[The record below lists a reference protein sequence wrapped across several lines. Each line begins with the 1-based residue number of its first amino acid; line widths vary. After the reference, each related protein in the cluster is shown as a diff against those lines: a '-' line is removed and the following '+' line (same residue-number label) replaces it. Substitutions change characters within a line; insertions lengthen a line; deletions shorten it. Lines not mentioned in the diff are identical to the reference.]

1 MTKHRLAVGALSR
14 GLRRSGVGTF
24 SQALAILLLA
34 IGAVFMLFPLYWM
47 ITGSFKPM
55 SDAMTL
61 PPEWWPL
68 HPTLRNY
75 EQLFRTA
82 QTYRWILNS
91 FVVASGSAIL
101 AVVTSAPAGYAFA
114 KKAFFGSRM
123 LFLLVVLTMALPRQ
137 IALIPLFRTMQALHW
152 VDTYQG
158 LLVTFMAYP
167 FGVFLFKQFIESI
180 PSELLEA
187 AKIDGASEIRTFIAI
202 VLPIARPAVGAIAIF
217 AFTGGWNDYMW
228 QLVLITKEELIT
240 LPIGVARL
248 ATNLTNIDVGLN
260 MAGATVA
267 FLPMLIVF
275 LLFQDYFVKGIT
287 MGAVKG

>member
-1 MTKHRLAVGALSR
+1 
-14 GLRRSGVGTF
+14 
-24 SQALAILLLA
+24 
-34 IGAVFMLFPLYWM
+34 
-47 ITGSFKPM
+47 
-55 SDAMTL
+55 
-61 PPEWWPL
+61 
-68 HPTLRNY
+68 
-75 EQLFRTA
+75 
-82 QTYRWILNS
+82 
-91 FVVASGSAIL
+91 
-101 AVVTSAPAGYAFA
+101 
-114 KKAFFGSRM
+114 
-123 LFLLVVLTMALPRQ
+123 
-137 IALIPLFRTMQALHW
+137 
-152 VDTYQG
+152 
-158 LLVTFMAYP
+158 
-167 FGVFLFKQFIESI
+167 
-180 PSELLEA
+180 LEA

>member
-1 MTKHRLAVGALSR
+1 MVAEHSTILFSRNRLYHYQR
-14 GLRRSGVGTF
+14 TR
-24 SQALAILLLA
+24 
-34 IGAVFMLFPLYWM
+34 PL
-47 ITGSFKPM
+47 T
-55 SDAMTL
+55 
-61 PPEWWPL
+61 
-68 HPTLRNY
+68 
-75 EQLFRTA
+75 
-82 QTYRWILNS
+82 
-91 FVVASGSAIL
+91 
-101 AVVTSAPAGYAFA
+101 
-114 KKAFFGSRM
+114 
-123 LFLLVVLTMALPRQ
+123 
-137 IALIPLFRTMQALHW
+137 
-152 VDTYQG
+152 
-158 LLVTFMAYP
+158 
-167 FGVFLFKQFIESI
+167 
-180 PSELLEA
+180 LLEA